1 MNGTLRRRLA
11 RLERGDGGS
20 TFGGVEPRDLRGVAE
35 LVGEVLG
42 VDLPRAPV
50 ATLPS
55 VLDRAVRRASDA
67 ELARLLERVREKADA
82 GTGEGAADR

>member
-11 RLERGDGGS
+11 RLERGDGS
-20 TFGGVEPRDLRGVAE
+20 PTFGDVEPRDLRGAAE

-42 VDLPRAPV
+42 VDPPRAPV

-82 GTGEGAADR
+82 AAREGSG